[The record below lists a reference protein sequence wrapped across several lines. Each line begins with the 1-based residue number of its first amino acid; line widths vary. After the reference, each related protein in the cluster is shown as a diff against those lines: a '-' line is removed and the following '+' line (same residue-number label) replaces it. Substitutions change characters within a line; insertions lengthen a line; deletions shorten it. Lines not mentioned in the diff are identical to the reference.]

1 MGRRSILVATGWVAT
16 AAIATLIGLGAIRL
30 VGESLTGTPGG
41 VRSEAEIE
49 RALAAP
55 EPAPTTSTASAAP
68 GTTGTASAAP
78 GTTGPAP
85 SASSGARRG
94 FATDGGTAVAECGVG
109 GVRLVSWA
117 PAQGYRVRDV
127 DRGPDDDVEVTFQ
140 GPTREYELKVRCIGA
155 EPVAVADD

>member
-1 MGRRSILVATGWVAT
+1 MGRRSLLVAVGWVAT
-16 AAIATLIGLGAIRL
+16 VAVATVIGLGAIRL

-55 EPAPTTSTASAAP
+55 EPTSAAP
-68 GTTGTASAAP
+68 TAVAPAGTASAAP
-78 GTTGPAP
+78 SPDAGVPR
-85 SASSGARRG
+85 S
-94 FATDGGTAVAECGVG
+94 FATDGGTAVAECGPA

-127 DRGPDDDVEVTFQ
+127 DRGPDDDVEVTFE
-140 GPTREYELKVRCIGA
+140 GSAGRHELKVRCIGA

>member
-16 AAIATLIGLGAIRL
+16 AAIATVIGLGAIRL

-55 EPAPTTSTASAAP
+55 EPAPTTSTASAPPGTTGTASAAP

-117 PAQGYRVRDV
+117 PAQGYRVR
-127 DRGPDDDVEVTFQ
+127 
-140 GPTREYELKVRCIGA
+140 
-155 EPVAVADD
+155 

>member
-16 AAIATLIGLGAIRL
+16 AAIATVIGLGAIRL

-41 VRSEAEIE
+41 VRSEADIE
-49 RALAAP
+49 RALASP
-55 EPAPTTSTASAAP
+55 EPVPTAGPGTTGAASAPP
-68 GTTGTASAAP
+68 GTTGT
-78 GTTGPAP
+78 AP

-140 GPTREYELKVRCIGA
+140 GANREYELKVRCIGS
-155 EPVAVADD
+155 EPVSVADD